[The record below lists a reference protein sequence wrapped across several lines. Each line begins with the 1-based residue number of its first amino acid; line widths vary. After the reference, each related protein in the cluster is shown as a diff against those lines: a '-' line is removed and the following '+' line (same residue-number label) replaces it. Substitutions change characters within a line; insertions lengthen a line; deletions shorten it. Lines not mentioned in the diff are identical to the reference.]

1 MVYNNL
7 GNEGVL
13 TAFSP
18 MGGPLRPHHQKECFH
33 PVAGIALSKAA
44 QTKQPYL
51 KT

>member
-1 MVYNNL
+1 MVHGNL

-18 MGGPLRPHHQKECFH
+18 LGGPLRPHQNKECFH
-33 PVAGIALSKAA
+33 PVAGIAPSKAA